1 MIGMGAKQVT
11 VSTSSGS
18 DGKRDAS
25 EKKLFKLFSTLREV
39 LTDPDVK
46 VKAQDGLTAFVLG
59 VIPSASERILEVSQ
73 NEEQKKALLE
83 STKDFTGY
91 QGESEKSV
99 SSPVLTGGG
108 MGQEI
113 PEQPM
118 AKTAPQMPSPGAP
131 QMPSP
136 GMAQSAGTEQID
148 AMIKSL
154 QGGQAPV
161 PTEQPEMPNGEA

>member
-1 MIGMGAKQVT
+1 MGKKAVT

-99 SSPVLTGGG
+99 SSPALTGAG
-108 MGQEI
+108 MGQEM

-118 AKTAPQMPSPGAP
+118 AQTAP

-154 QGGQAPV
+154 QGGQAPA
-161 PTEQPEMPNGEA
+161 PAEQSEMPNGEA